1 MLYCMI
7 LPIEIKKE
15 EFMVVVFIELHRD
28 FDRLPIEDLL
38 KPLPESFVPLYV
50 DYNQPIIKVY
60 CLCNSQNDFV
70 NMMGRTGYK
79 TKLI

>member
-1 MLYCMI
+1 MI

-15 EFMVVVFIELHRD
+15 EFMAVVFIEVHRD

-60 CLCNSQNDFV
+60 CLCNNQNDVV
-70 NMMGRTGYK
+70 NTMGRTGYK
-79 TKLI
+79 AKLI